1 MTQEKILR
9 EELPSIRPLIVW
21 PEYIGS
27 TAARKAAEVR
37 FDPL

>member
-9 EELPSIRPLIVW
+9 GELPSIRLLIVW

-27 TAARKAAEVR
+27 TAARKAVDAK